1 MNFQFQLYGN
11 VLKYHSNDIK
21 LICYNKR
28 IHIRDTF
35 YSLLLIKFVLSGNL
49 SKLIKMNKEYV
60 LITGATGFIGS
71 HVTENLLLEPQYHI
85 ITIVRKIRNYK
96 NVIDLENKG
105 VTIVEGN
112 FYDKNL
118 VEKIF
123 RDFPIQHV
131 IHIAAL
137 RGGGVGKSEDYYKV
151 NVFGTE
157 VLLEASLKNQIKKF
171 IFCSSIGVFGTIPSE
186 LPANL
191 NTRLN
196 GDNEYHKSKILAEA
210 KVQEFISK
218 GLDSFIVRPTITY
231 GKGDDGFPS
240 ILIQMVRNK
249 NLLLSNK
256 DNKVHLLDV
265 NKLADIFID
274 ILNTDNLKNRI
285 FIAADVAPVSF
296 KKLVNLIYF
305 YYHKTNYPAF
315 LRMPDFV
322 FKFMLMFFNLINN
335 NKWSARIL
343 FISKSWYY
351 DTSSTTTFLKIT
363 PAKTEESF
371 KKYLCHTNA

>member
-1 MNFQFQLYGN
+1 
-11 VLKYHSNDIK
+11 
-21 LICYNKR
+21 
-28 IHIRDTF
+28 
-35 YSLLLIKFVLSGNL
+35 
-49 SKLIKMNKEYV
+49 MNKEYV

-71 HVTENLLLEPQYHI
+71 HLTEKLLLKPQYHI
-85 ITIVRKIRNYK
+85 VTIVRKKRNYK

-105 VTIVEGN
+105 VTIVEGD

-118 VEKIF
+118 VEKTF

-137 RGGGVGKSEDYYKV
+137 RGGGIGQSEDYYKV

-171 IFCSSIGVFGTIPSE
+171 IFCSSVGVFGTIPSE
-186 LPANL
+186 LPGNL
-191 NTRLN
+191 NTGFN

-218 GLDSFIVRPTITY
+218 GLDSYIVRPTITY

-256 DNKVHLLDV
+256 DNKIHLLDV
-265 NKLADIFID
+265 NKLADIFI
-274 ILNTDNLKNRI
+274 
-285 FIAADVAPVSF
+285 
-296 KKLVNLIYF
+296 
-305 YYHKTNYPAF
+305 
-315 LRMPDFV
+315 
-322 FKFMLMFFNLINN
+322 
-335 NKWSARIL
+335 
-343 FISKSWYY
+343 
-351 DTSSTTTFLKIT
+351 
-363 PAKTEESF
+363 
-371 KKYLCHTNA
+371 